1 MTLSHRF
8 WIFALAV
15 AGIIVFVFAGTAA
28 YIWFGLT
35 PDQAAAVASI
45 CQDHTIVLLCVFLV
59 LCLVFWAASDLVYS
73 NYIKPVKK
81 ISGEVAMIYATNPSL
96 RIPVKGNHDIQALA
110 RSINTFADTFEA
122 LNNTIARQV
131 VDARKETE
139 QERNLLAAIM
149 GELPQG
155 IIICNTSGR
164 ILLYNS
170 LAKKIFTRTMDQKKA
185 DLKTTDQKTAD
196 SQKTEQFM
204 GLGRSIFHLLD
215 KDLIAHA
222 MEEIQ
227 VQLAAGNNSAGSF
240 FITTVFTHC
249 LISVETI
256 PVLDR
261 NNRMTGF
268 ILAFQDISQDIG
280 KYETIQKHL
289 TRFHESLDEKTI
301 GDENFHTLSDAIL
314 DSFLSR
320 LPLTRLDLAQFLFR
334 VQKLTGHLHDIRINV
349 YNSAH
354 NEPILADT
362 YSLTRAFVFLF
373 TTLAGLTH
381 RTEFDLTA
389 SKIHDRIRCD
399 ITWEDAL
406 LEIAELEALRQMR
419 INALPEFE
427 SVLTLNNAR
436 FGILASHETKS
447 AHITVSIRTT
457 TGPILPEKHRTPVM
471 AGSRPEFYDFDLF
484 QTKARNTNLLDTRL
498 TDLTYTVFDTETTG
512 LNPDGGDEII
522 SIGAVRIVNNRILF
536 EDVFEEL
543 VDPRRDIPMASYRIH
558 GINHE
563 MVAEKDPIEKVL
575 PRFRQFVADTV
586 LVGHNIA
593 FDMKMITRKEKT
605 TRIRFTNPILDTLL
619 LSAVLHPI
627 HEQHDM
633 ENIARRLGINI
644 IGRHTALGDA
654 ISTAQIF
661 VKLIPLLNSNG
672 ILTLGDAIAVSKKSY
687 YARLKY

>member
-1 MTLSHRF
+1 MDKTLCLECFRNFAPMTLSHRF
-8 WIFALAV
+8 WIFALAA
-15 AGIIVFVFAGTAA
+15 AGIILFVVAGTAA

-35 PDQAAAVASI
+35 PEKAAAVASI
-45 CQDHTIVLLCVFLV
+45 CQQHAIVLLCVFLV
-59 LCLVFWAASDLVYS
+59 LCLIFWAASDLVYS

-81 ISGEVAMIYATNPSL
+81 ISGEVAMIYASNPSL
-96 RIPVKGNHDIQALA
+96 RIPVNGNHDIQALA
-110 RSINTFADTFEA
+110 RSINTFADTFET

-155 IIICNTSGR
+155 IIICNISGR

-170 LAKKIFTRTMDQKKA
+170 LAKKIFTRTMD
-185 DLKTTDQKTAD
+185 LK
-196 SQKTEQFM
+196 KTEQFM

-227 VQLAAGNNSAGSF
+227 VQLATGQNSAGSF
-240 FITTVFTHC
+240 FITTVSTHC

-261 NNRMTGF
+261 NNCMTGF
-268 ILAFQDISQDIG
+268 ILAFQDISQDIS
-280 KYETIQKHL
+280 KYQTIQKHL
-289 TRFHESLDEKTI
+289 ARFHQSLDDKTI
-301 GDENFHTLSDAIL
+301 GEENFHTLSDAIL

-320 LPLTRLDLAQFLFR
+320 LPLTRLDPAQFFFQ

-354 NEPILADT
+354 NELILADT

-373 TTLAGLTH
+373 QTLAGLTH
-381 RTEFDLTA
+381 RTEFDLAA
-389 SKIHDRIRCD
+389 SKSHDRIRCD
-399 ITWEDAL
+399 ITWEDAP
-406 LEIAELEALRQMR
+406 LEMAQLEAIRQMR

-457 TGPILPEKHRTPVM
+457 TAPALPKKHRTPVM

-484 QTKARNTNLLDTRL
+484 RTRAQNTNLLDTRL
-498 TDLTYTVFDTETTG
+498 TDITYTVFDTETTG

-522 SIGAVRIVNNRILF
+522 SMGAVRIVNNRILF

-593 FDMKMITRKEKT
+593 FDMKMIARKEKT
-605 TRIRFTNPILDTLL
+605 TRIRFPNPILDTLL
-619 LSAVLHPI
+619 LSAVLHPV
-627 HEQHDM
+627 HEQHDL

-661 VKLIPLLNSNG
+661 IKLIPILNSNG